1 MVGFIVVAKFVVVTL
16 VARLME
22 IGFYMQNQTLK
33 IILRHIFHK
42 ADKQLKIFYVIFL
55 YVKHFHLKIFYTL
68 KIFYILPNTAKREK
82 KGEREIERD
91 TETM

>member
-1 MVGFIVVAKFVVVTL
+1 MT
-16 VARLME
+16 E
-22 IGFYMQNQTLK
+22 N
-33 IILRHIFHK
+33 
-42 ADKQLKIFYVIFL
+42 IFL

>member
-42 ADKQLKIFYVIFL
+42 ADKQLKIFSF
-55 YVKHFHLKIFYTL
+55 T
-68 KIFYILPNTAKREK
+68 
-82 KGEREIERD
+82 
-91 TETM
+91 